1 MLKEFFYLPSYL
13 VEGLFDAT
21 LETLYMVS
29 VSSVVAL
36 FFGLIVG
43 VVLSVSRKD
52 GILPCFWLHQVLG
65 WLVNTTRSF
74 PFIILIIL
82 LLPLSKFIVGQSYGT
97 TAAIVPLSLS
107 AIPFVARLIE
117 GALNEV
123 DSGLIEATQ
132 SMGANE
138 FSIIMMMISEALPS
152 IINAITITI
161 ISLIGYSAIAGAIG
175 AGGLGDLAIRLG
187 YQTFMP
193 NVLFWAVVVIVIMVQ
208 MIQSCGDYLVS
219 WIRKKR

>member
-1 MLKEFFYLPSYL
+1 MLKEFFYLPPY
-13 VEGLFDAT
+13 LFDGLIDAT
-21 LETLYMVS
+21 FETLYMVG
-29 VSSVVAL
+29 VSTCVAL
-36 FFGLIVG
+36 FFGLVLG
-43 VVLSVSRKD
+43 VVLSVSRKN
-52 GILPCFWLHQVLG
+52 GILSCFWLHQVLG
-65 WLVNTTRSF
+65 WLVNITRSF

-123 DSGLIEATQ
+123 DDGLIEATE

-138 FSIIMMMISEALPS
+138 LSIIWVMILEALPS
-152 IINAITITI
+152 IINAVTITI

-187 YQTFMP
+187 YQTFIP
-193 NVLFWAVVVIVIMVQ
+193 NVLFWAVVVIIVMVQ
-208 MIQSCGDYLVS
+208 VIQSLGDLIVR
-219 WIRKKR
+219 WIKKNR

>member
-1 MLKEFFYLPSYL
+1 MLKELFYLPSNL
-13 VEGLFDAT
+13 VDTLVDAT

-29 VSSVVAL
+29 ISTLVAL

-43 VVLSVSRKD
+43 VVLSLSRKG
-52 GILPCFWLHQVLG
+52 GIFPCVWLHQILG
-65 WLVNTTRSF
+65 WFVNITRSF

-123 DSGLIEATQ
+123 DDGLIQAAQ

-138 FSIIMMMISEALPS
+138 LSMIQMMLLEALPS
-152 IINAITITI
+152 IINATTITI

-193 NVLFWAVVVIVIMVQ
+193 NVLFWAVVVIVVMVQ
-208 MIQSCGDYLVS
+208 IIQSIGDIIVR
-219 WIRKKR
+219 WIKKNR

>member
-1 MLKEFFYLPSYL
+1 MLKEFFYLPSHL
-13 VEGLFDAT
+13 VEALFDAT

-29 VSSVVAL
+29 ASSVVAL

-43 VVLSVSRKD
+43 VILSVSRKS
-52 GILPCFWLHQVLG
+52 GILPCFWLNQALS

-123 DSGLIEATQ
+123 DNGLIEATQ

-138 FSIIMMMISEALPS
+138 ASIIWVMILEALPS

-193 NVLFWAVVVIVIMVQ
+193 NVLFWAVVVIVLMVQ
-208 MIQSCGDYLVS
+208 VIQSCGDCLVA
-219 WIRKKR
+219 WIKKRR

>member
-1 MLKEFFYLPSYL
+1 MLKEFFTLPPYLLESL
-13 VEGLFDAT
+13 IDAT
-21 LETLYMVS
+21 YETLYMVG
-29 VSSVVAL
+29 VSTVVAL
-36 FFGLIVG
+36 FFGLILG
-43 VVLSVSRKD
+43 VILSSTRKN
-52 GILPCFWLHQVLG
+52 GIFPCFWIYQVLG
-65 WLVNTTRSF
+65 WLVNITRSF

-123 DSGLIEATQ
+123 DEGLIEAAQ

-138 FSIIMMMISEALPS
+138 FSIIKMMLLEALPS

-161 ISLIGYSAIAGAIG
+161 IGLIGYSAIAGAIG

-193 NVLFWAVVVIVIMVQ
+193 NVLFWAVVVIIVMVQ
-208 MIQSCGDYLVS
+208 TIQTCGDLIVR
-219 WIRKKR
+219 WIKINR

>member
-1 MLKEFFYLPSYL
+1 MLKDFFSLPSYL
-13 VEGLFDAT
+13 LEALVDAT
-21 LETLYMVS
+21 LETLCMVS
-29 VSSVVAL
+29 VSTLVAL
-36 FFGLIVG
+36 FFGLILG
-43 VVLSVSRKD
+43 VILSITRKN
-52 GILPCFWLHQVLG
+52 GIFPCFWLHQGLG
-65 WLVNTTRSF
+65 WLVNITRSF

-117 GALNEV
+117 GAINEV
-123 DSGLIEATQ
+123 DDGLIEAAL

-138 FSIIMMMISEALPS
+138 VSIIKMMLLEALPS
-152 IINAITITI
+152 IINAVTITI

-193 NVLFWAVVVIVIMVQ
+193 NVLFWAVVVIIVMVQ
-208 MIQSCGDYLVS
+208 LIQSLGDLTVR
-219 WIRKKR
+219 WIKKNR

>member
-1 MLKEFFYLPSYL
+1 MLEQYFILPSYL
-13 VEGLFDAT
+13 IQTLWDST
-21 LETLYMVS
+21 LETLYMVG
-29 VSSVVAL
+29 VSSIVAL

-43 VVLSVSRKD
+43 VILNVTKSG
-52 GILPCFWLHQVLG
+52 GILPCFWLNQILG
-65 WLVNTTRSF
+65 WFVNITRSF

-117 GALNEV
+117 GALDEV
-123 DSGLIEATQ
+123 DDGLIEATQ

-138 FSIIMMMISEALPS
+138 WSIICVMLSEALLS
-152 IINAITITI
+152 ILNAITTTVIG
-161 ISLIGYSAIAGAIG
+161 LIGYSAIAGAIG

-193 NVLFWAVVVIVIMVQ
+193 NVLFWAVVVIVVMVQ
-208 MIQSCGDYLVS
+208 LVQTLGDLCVK
-219 WIRKKR
+219 WVKKYR

>member
-1 MLKEFFYLPSYL
+1 MLKEFFYLPPYL
-13 VEGLFDAT
+13 LDGLIDAT
-21 LETLYMVS
+21 FETLYMVG
-29 VSSVVAL
+29 VSTCVAL
-36 FFGLIVG
+36 FFGLVLG
-43 VVLSVSRKD
+43 VVLSVSRKN

-65 WLVNTTRSF
+65 WLVNITRSF

-123 DSGLIEATQ
+123 DDGLIEATE

-138 FSIIMMMISEALPS
+138 LSIIWVMILEALPS
-152 IINAITITI
+152 IINAVTITI

-193 NVLFWAVVVIVIMVQ
+193 NVLFWAVVVIIVMVQ
-208 MIQSCGDYLVS
+208 VIQSLGDLIVR
-219 WIRKKR
+219 WIKKNR

>member
-1 MLKEFFYLPSYL
+1 MLKEFFYLPSHL
-13 VEGLFDAT
+13 VEALLDAT

-43 VVLSVSRKD
+43 VILSVSRKS
-52 GILPCFWLHQVLG
+52 GILPCFWLNQALS

-123 DSGLIEATQ
+123 DNGLIEATQ

-138 FSIIMMMISEALPS
+138 ASIIWVMILEALPS

-193 NVLFWAVVVIVIMVQ
+193 NVLFWAVVVIVLMVQ
-208 MIQSCGDYLVS
+208 VIQSCGDCLVA
-219 WIRKKR
+219 WIKKRR

>member
-1 MLKEFFYLPSYL
+1 MLKDFFSLPSYL
-13 VEGLFDAT
+13 LEALVDAT

-29 VSSVVAL
+29 VSTLVAL
-36 FFGLIVG
+36 FFGLILG
-43 VVLSVSRKD
+43 VILSITRKK
-52 GILPCFWLHQVLG
+52 GIFPCFWLHQGLG
-65 WLVNTTRSF
+65 WLVNITRSF

-117 GALNEV
+117 GAINEV
-123 DSGLIEATQ
+123 DDGLIEAAL

-138 FSIIMMMISEALPS
+138 VSIIKMMLLEALPS
-152 IINAITITI
+152 IINAVTITI

-193 NVLFWAVVVIVIMVQ
+193 NVLLWAVVVIIVMVQ
-208 MIQSCGDYLVS
+208 LIQSLGDLTVR
-219 WIRKKR
+219 WIKKNR

>member
-1 MLKEFFYLPSYL
+1 MLKEFFHLPPYLLDSL
-13 VEGLFDAT
+13 LDAT

-29 VSSVVAL
+29 VSTLVAL
-36 FFGLIVG
+36 FFGLILG
-43 VVLSVSRKD
+43 VVLSTTRKG
-52 GILPCFWLHQVLG
+52 GIFPCFWLNQILG
-65 WLVNTTRSF
+65 WLVNITRSF

-117 GALNEV
+117 GAFNEV
-123 DSGLIEATQ
+123 DNGLIEAAQ

-138 FSIIMMMISEALPS
+138 LSIIKMIFFEALPS

-193 NVLFWAVVVIVIMVQ
+193 NVLFWAVVVIIVMVQ
-208 MIQSCGDYLVS
+208 VIQSLGDFAVR
-219 WIRKKR
+219 WIKKNR